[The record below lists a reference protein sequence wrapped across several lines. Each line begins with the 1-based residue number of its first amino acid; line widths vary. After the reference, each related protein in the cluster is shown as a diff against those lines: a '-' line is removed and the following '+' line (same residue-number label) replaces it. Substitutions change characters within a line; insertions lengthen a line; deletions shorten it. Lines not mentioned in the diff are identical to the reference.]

1 MYMLCDTYMY
11 MYVCTTGENDHVTI
25 TDFGLSKQ
33 KQRECSNMKSM
44 VGTFIYWCPELVKD
58 EPYNDKADVWALG
71 CVLYEMCT
79 LGPPFPGG
87 NILHLGHKIVHAEYE
102 PVPPADA
109 ATGRGYSADVIGVIK
124 R

>member
-1 MYMLCDTYMY
+1 MLYDTY
-11 MYVCTTGENDHVTI
+11 VRATGENDHVTI

-33 KQRECSNMKSM
+33 KRRECSNMKSM

-71 CVLYEMCT
+71 CVLYEMCA
-79 LGPPFPGG
+79 LHPPFPSG
-87 NILHLGHKIVHAEYE
+87 NILNLGHKIVHAQYD
-102 PVPPADA
+102 PIPLHNAD
-109 ATGRGYSADVIGVIK
+109 TGKGYSQDIIAVVK